1 MMKIAYE
8 TRTLIDYSFKLGYL
22 FSVTVSDLR
31 EIIILIKKKDFLNV
45 LNLME
50 KDFLI
55 RFDLIEKYFQKLFKH
70 DGINEDEFND
80 VKKFCEDTNLLIR
93 DIINEIKN
101 TKSLTEQKIKLIE
114 KLLKDLLDN

>member
-1 MMKIAYE
+1 MKIPYE

-22 FSVTVSDLR
+22 FSVTISDLR
-31 EIIILIKKKDFLNV
+31 EIIALIKKNDFLNA

-55 RFDLIEKYFQKLFKH
+55 RFDSLEKYFYKLFKH
-70 DGINEDEFND
+70 DGISEDEFND
-80 VKKFCEDTNLLIR
+80 IKKFCEDSCILIK
-93 DIINEIKN
+93 DTMNEIKN
-101 TKSLTEQKIKLIE
+101 TKSLTEQKIQLIE

>member
-1 MMKIAYE
+1 MKIAYE
-8 TRTLIDYSFKLGYL
+8 TRTLVDYSFKLGYL

-31 EIIILIKKKDFLNV
+31 EIIILIKKKDFSNV

-80 VKKFCEDTNLLIR
+80 VKKFCEDSNLLIKE
-93 DIINEIKN
+93 IINEIKN
-101 TKSLTEQKIKLIE
+101 TKSLTEQKIELIE